1 MTNKCEAK
9 FPQFPHWEKFT
20 LTYYW
25 QKFRDSNFS
34 IEKVKSQNTCFHE
47 LFFQW
52 EWISRFSTLFY
63 SISFFS
69 GIHSCD
75 NNQIYAKCHQH
86 FHCQPGNGRHVGNV
100 ILCPSFSHLGCD
112 KYMDFWISYVSNCH
126 LHSSKS
132 ILMGK
137 KV

>member
-1 MTNKCEAK
+1 MRQNFRNFLIERNLLSHIIGKNFVTATFLLKKLSPKTLVFTNYSFSESE
-9 FPQFPHWEKFT
+9 FLVFPHCFT
-20 LTYYW
+20 L
-25 QKFRDSNFS
+25 F
-34 IEKVKSQNTCFHE
+34 
-47 LFFQW
+47 L
-52 EWISRFSTLFY
+52 
-63 SISFFS
+63 FFS